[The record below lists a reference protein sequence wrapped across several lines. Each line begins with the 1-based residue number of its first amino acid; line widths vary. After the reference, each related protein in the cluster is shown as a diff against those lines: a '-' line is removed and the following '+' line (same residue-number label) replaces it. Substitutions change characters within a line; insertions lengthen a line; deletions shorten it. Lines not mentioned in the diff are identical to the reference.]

1 MPATQSP
8 TDRILTPAPKKS
20 SAGIFVLG
28 LITGMV
34 GLAIVYASLKETDVL
49 TKFMRPP
56 VRPYAAYLAAL
67 EKSQIAESL
76 MGRAWVEAGIEAL
89 ADSTY
94 LLPPHLESGYISP
107 QEQPVISYQ
116 IRPRKGQLLS
126 VQMELI
132 SVVDSPQVFIELF
145 EGLSTGDHPPKPVA
159 YADSGSYQLEYEVE
173 ADEVY
178 LLRIQPELLARFSY
192 RLQVILGASLAFPV
206 EGKDSKA
213 IRSFWG
219 DSRDGGKRT
228 HKGVDIFAAKGTP
241 VLAAVNG
248 RINRVRNGG
257 LGGKVVWQ
265 RDVNQRYSL
274 YYAHLDTQWVRR
286 GQQVEAGDTLG
297 LVGNTGNARTTP
309 PHLHFGIY
317 QRRGGAVD
325 PFPFVDQ
332 PSIIPPLLMAADS
345 GMLNGYRIKRPSK
358 LLFAPSTTADI
369 IRELPAE
376 TPVRRLAASGKWHR
390 VQLPDGTQGF
400 VLHTATSATHSVLK
414 SIRLT
419 QQQPLF
425 DQVRGGIIL
434 DSLAAGSEV
443 EMLAQTA
450 SYQYVRT
457 AEGQLGYLARSLDAI
472 PQTQ

>member
-8 TDRILTPAPKKS
+8 TDRILSPAPKKS
-20 SAGIFVLG
+20 PVGVFVIG

-34 GLAIVYASLKETDVL
+34 GLAIVYGSLPGTDVL
-49 TKFMRPP
+49 TQFMKSP
-56 VRPYAAYLAAL
+56 VRPYAAYRVAL
-67 EKSQIAESL
+67 EESQVAETL
-76 MGRAWVEAGIEAL
+76 LGKAWIEAGTEAL
-89 ADSTY
+89 TDSTY

-107 QEQPVISYQ
+107 QQQQVISYRIQ
-116 IRPRKGQLLS
+116 PRKGQLLS
-126 VQMELI
+126 VRLDLT
-132 SVVDSPQVFIELF
+132 SVVDSPQIFIELF
-145 EGLSTGDHPPKPVA
+145 EGDPSGVHPAQPVA

-192 RLQVILGASLAFPV
+192 RLQVVLGASLVFPV
-206 EGKDSKA
+206 SGKDSKA

-219 DSRDGGKRT
+219 DSRDGGRRK
-228 HKGVDIFAAKGTP
+228 HKGVDIFATKGTP

-248 RINRVRNGG
+248 RISRVRNGG

-286 GQQVEAGDTLG
+286 GQQVEVGDTLG

-332 PSIIPPLLMAADS
+332 PSIIPPPLIAADS
-345 GMLNGYRIKRPSK
+345 GMLNTYTIKRPGK
-358 LLFAPSTTADI
+358 LLSAPSATADI
-369 IRELPAE
+369 IREVPAD
-376 TPVRRLAASGKWHR
+376 TPVRRLAASGEWHR
-390 VQLPDGTQGF
+390 VQLPDGTEGF
-400 VLHTATSATHSVLK
+400 VLHTHSQSSHLALGT
-414 SIRLT
+414 ITLT
-419 QQQPLF
+419 QNQFLF
-425 DQVRGGIIL
+425 DQVLEGIHS
-434 DSLAAGSEV
+434 DSLPAGSKV
-443 EMLAQTA
+443 DLLAQTA
-450 SYQYVRT
+450 SHQYIRT
-457 AEGQLGYLARSLDAI
+457 ADGRLGYLARSLDAI